1 MTRAGATMRIL
12 VIDDEPVGR
21 KAICA
26 VVRLAGHAC
35 RDVRNVLAGIECVE
49 QGAFDLVLFDLD
61 MPGVRGLEALK
72 SIARIGRRVPVVAMC
87 RARDGINFQIL
98 ALRLAG
104 IAFLQKPFS
113 SAALIEMLR
122 QQARIQEPSRGS

>member
-1 MTRAGATMRIL
+1 MRIL
-12 VIDDEPVGR
+12 VIDDELAGR

-26 VVRLAGHAC
+26 VVQRAGHAC
-35 RDVRNVLAGIECVE
+35 KDVGNALAGIECVE
-49 QGAFDLVLFDLD
+49 QGGFDLVLFDLN

-72 SIARIGRRVPVVAMC
+72 AIVRIKHRVSVVAMC
-87 RARDGINFQIL
+87 GASDGINFQLL

-113 SAALIEMLR
+113 CTELIEMLR
-122 QQARIQEPSRGS
+122 QQAPHSRV